1 MNFQRMFRATRR
13 CNAASIL
20 LGTVAAAALLTGG
33 RPAAADE
40 HMVMVD
46 QIVVPPGD
54 VPPPACVPGT
64 GLGTFDISF
73 VDPKTELYVL
83 ADRTNAAVDFF
94 DASDDT
100 YIGRVGGF
108 AGVVCTNATT
118 ANNAL
123 SGPDGVVIA
132 GGQVWAGDGDIR
144 SR

>member
-1 MNFQRMFRATRR
+1 
-13 CNAASIL
+13 
-20 LGTVAAAALLTGG
+20 
-33 RPAAADE
+33 
-40 HMVMVD
+40 MVMVD

-100 YIGRVGGF
+100 VHWSCRRLCRRCMHQCDDGKQRLIG
-108 AGVVCTNATT
+108 T
-118 ANNAL
+118 
-123 SGPDGVVIA
+123 
-132 GGQVWAGDGDIR
+132 
-144 SR
+144 